1 MLGDTKKLGEMLVA
15 SRLITPG
22 QLQEALRH
30 QRITGGRMGSNL
42 VAMGFISEELL
53 MDFLAQQTGV
63 PRMDVKYLNIPHALL
78 ERIPRRLAEQLVIL
92 PVAFKEPKSLVL
104 AMADP
109 SDLNA
114 VDSARF
120 ASGMTIEPVVASHSA
135 LKQAIADHYH
145 RLETATLQVPVA
157 DDGSGPSIQIQDLSA
172 TPYQP
177 LPAGDRGAHP
187 AHPSHAPHAGNGTGQ
202 HAKDPFF
209 SAPRTPLSAEPP
221 PNPFNLFAEPP
232 RPVPPPVRPP
242 PPRTPESQI
251 IHARSAVGESIQPL
265 DDYGTRALVLGLIK
279 ILQRRGILAEGELQ
293 RLLANM
299 VEAKELDPRI

>member
-15 SRLITPG
+15 ARLLTSG

-42 VAMGFISEELL
+42 VAMGFISEDLL

-63 PRMDVKYLNIPHALL
+63 PRMDVKHLNIPHALL

-120 ASGMTIEPVVASHSA
+120 ASGMTIEPVVAAHSA

-145 RLETATLQVPVA
+145 RLETATLQVPVGG
-157 DDGSGPSIQIQDLSA
+157 DGAGPSIEIQDGPA
-172 TPYQP
+172 TTPY
-177 LPAGDRGAHP
+177 LPIPMGDPRAAQGAP
-187 AHPSHAPHAGNGTGQ
+187 AAPAREY
-202 HAKDPFF
+202 AKDPFF
-209 SAPRTPLSAEPP
+209 SGQRTPEPP

-242 PPRTPESQI
+242 PQQARPTDSQI

-265 DDYGTRALVLGLIK
+265 DDYGTRSLVLGLIR

-299 VEAKELDPRI
+299 VEAKEIDPRL

>member
-1 MLGDTKKLGEMLVA
+1 MLGETKKLGEMLVGA
-15 SRLITPG
+15 GLITPG

-42 VAMGFISEELL
+42 VAMGYISEDLL

-63 PRMDVKYLNIPHALL
+63 PRLDVKHLNIPQSIL

-120 ASGMTIEPVVASHSA
+120 ASGMSIEPVVASHSA
-135 LKQAIADHYH
+135 LKQAIADHYR
-145 RLETATLQVPVA
+145 RLETSTMPVIPVV
-157 DDGSGPSIQIQDLSA
+157 DGSGPSIEIQDG
-172 TPYQP
+172 PV
-177 LPAGDRGAHP
+177 HP
-187 AHPSHAPHAGNGTGQ
+187 QGTTTGGRDYP
-202 HAKDPFF
+202 KDPFF
-209 SAPRTPLSAEPP
+209 GSSRPSAPVHAPDPAGPFDFFPEAKAAPSAP
-221 PNPFNLFAEPP
+221 A
-232 RPVPPPVRPP
+232 RPVPPKPSD
-242 PPRTPESQI
+242 SQI
-251 IHARSAVGESIQPL
+251 IHARSALDESVMPL
-265 DDYGTRALVLGLIK
+265 ENYGTRSLVLGLTR
-279 ILQRRGILAEGELQ
+279 ILQRRGILAEGELA

-299 VEAKELDPRI
+299 VEAKEIDPRE

>member
-1 MLGDTKKLGEMLVA
+1 MTGDIKKLGEMLVS
-15 SRLITPG
+15 SRLITAG

-42 VAMGFISEELL
+42 VAMGFITEDLL

-63 PRMDVKYLNIPHALL
+63 PRLDVKHLNIPHVLL

-120 ASGMTIEPVVASHSA
+120 ASGMNIEPMVASHSA

-145 RLETATLQVPVA
+145 RLETSTLPVPVA
-157 DDGSGPSIQIQDLSA
+157 GGSGPSIEIQDGPVTPSA
-172 TPYQP
+172 HDPRHGGGNP
-177 LPAGDRGAHP
+177 SGAYP
-187 AHPSHAPHAGNGTGQ
+187 R
-202 HAKDPFF
+202 DPFF
-209 SAPRTPLSAEPP
+209 GGQRNPVPAQATEPP
-221 PNPFNLFAEPP
+221 SPFSFFNDPKAAPAPLP
-232 RPVPPPVRPP
+232 PP
-242 PPRTPESQI
+242 PPRTQDSQI
-251 IHARSAVGESIQPL
+251 IHARSAVNESVTPL
-265 DDYGTRALVLGLIK
+265 DGYGTRALVLGLTK
-279 ILQRRGILAEGELQ
+279 ILQRRGILADGELQ

-299 VEAKELDPRI
+299 VEAKEIDPRL

>member
-1 MLGDTKKLGEMLVA
+1 MLGETKKLGEMLVA
-15 SRLITPG
+15 ARLLTSG

-42 VAMGFISEELL
+42 VAMGFISEDLL

-63 PRMDVKYLNIPHALL
+63 PRMDVKNLNLPNAVL

-135 LKQAIADHYH
+135 LKQAIAEHYH
-145 RLETATLQVPVA
+145 RLETATLQVPVVE
-157 DDGSGPSIQIQDLSA
+157 DGAGPSIQIQDGPP
-172 TPYQP
+172 TPFSP
-177 LPAGDRGAHP
+177 MPMGDPRSSQGGHVSP
-187 AHPSHAPHAGNGTGQ
+187 NPTREYP
-202 HAKDPFF
+202 KDPFF
-209 SAPRTPLSAEPP
+209 GAQRVSLPAHSLEPP

-232 RPVPPPVRPP
+232 RAVPPPTQPRP
-242 PPRTPESQI
+242 TDSQI
-251 IHARSAVGESIQPL
+251 IHARAAPSDAVQPL
-265 DDYGTRALVLGLIK
+265 EDYGTRALVLGVIK
-279 ILQRRGILAEGELQ
+279 ILQRRGVMAEGELQ

-299 VEAKELDPRI
+299 VEAKEIDPRV

>member
-1 MLGDTKKLGEMLVA
+1 MQGDTKKLGEMLVA
-15 SRLITPG
+15 SGLITAG

-42 VAMGFISEELL
+42 VAMGFISDDLL

-63 PRMDVKYLNIPHALL
+63 PRLDVRHLNLPHAVL

-114 VDSARF
+114 IDSARF

-135 LKQAIADHYH
+135 LKLAIAEQYH
-145 RLETATLQVPVA
+145 RMETGSLDIPVV
-157 DDGSGPSIQIQDLSA
+157 DGGGPSIEIADGL
-172 TPYQP
+172 P
-177 LPAGDRGAHP
+177 LPFVPTPLAERIPLNPSGAAYP
-187 AHPSHAPHAGNGTGQ
+187 
-202 HAKDPFF
+202 KDPFF
-209 SAPRTPLSAEPP
+209 GAIRT
-221 PNPFNLFAEPP
+221 
-232 RPVPPPVRPP
+232 PVPPVVIPPAAPDPGSPFSFFPEAKPVAPP
-242 PPRTPESQI
+242 PLKPQPKPTDSQI
-251 IHARSAVGESIQPL
+251 VHVRSLEAAVPPLES
-265 DDYGTRALVLGLIK
+265 YGDRALVLGLVRF
-279 ILQRRGILAEGELQ
+279 LQRRGILAEGELP

-299 VEAKELDPRI
+299 VDAKEIDPDV

>member
-1 MLGDTKKLGEMLVA
+1 MTGDTKKLGEMLVA
-15 SRLITPG
+15 SRLITAG

-42 VAMGFISEELL
+42 VAMGFITEDLL

-63 PRMDVKYLNIPHALL
+63 PRLDVKHLNIPHVLL

-120 ASGMTIEPVVASHSA
+120 ASGMNIEPMVASHSA

-145 RLETATLQVPVA
+145 RLETSTLPIPVA
-157 DDGSGPSIQIQDLSA
+157 GGSGPSIEIQDGPAQPMAPLSA
-172 TPYQP
+172 PDTRSGGVAREYP
-177 LPAGDRGAHP
+177 
-187 AHPSHAPHAGNGTGQ
+187 
-202 HAKDPFF
+202 KDPFF
-209 SAPRTPLSAEPP
+209 GAVRTPMPAHAPEST
-221 PNPFNLFAEPP
+221 NPFNFFNEAKPAP
-232 RPVPPPVRPP
+232 AAPP
-242 PPRTPESQI
+242 PPRVADSQI
-251 IHARSAVGESIQPL
+251 IHARSAVGESVTPL
-265 DDYGTRALVLGLIK
+265 ENYGTRALVLGLTK

-299 VEAKELDPRI
+299 VEAKEIDPRE